1 MHISELK
8 HPNDLHGLS
17 ISQLEEIAQQ
27 IREKHLQTVA
37 TSGGH
42 LGPGLGVVELTIALY
57 QTLDLDHDKVIWD
70 VGHQAYPHK
79 LITGRYDNF
88 HTLRQKDGIAGYLKL
103 EESKF
108 DHFGAGHASTSIS
121 AALGMAIA
129 RDIKGEKFKVA
140 AIIGDGSLT
149 GGMAL
154 EAINHAGHLPKT
166 NVLV

>member
-1 MHISELK
+1 MHLSDIT
-8 HPNDLHGLS
+8 HPNQLHGLS
-17 ISQLEEIAQQ
+17 VRELEQIGRE
-27 IREKHLQTVA
+27 IREKHLETVS

-57 QTLDLDHDKVIWD
+57 QTLDLDFDKVVWD

-79 LITGRYDNF
+79 LLTGRYQNF
-88 HTLRQKDGIAGYLKL
+88 NTLRQKNGVAGYLKRC
-103 EESKF
+103 ESKF

-129 RDIKGEKFKVA
+129 RDLRGENFKCVA
-140 AIIGDGSLT
+140 VIGDGALT

-154 EAINHAGHLPKT
+154 EAINHAER
-166 NVLV
+166 